1 MPVATLITSSAEAE
15 GLIRWSML
23 FALAYEKA
31 RLVVFYPPSMTEEV
45 VQGHIDLWKTEGH
58 DVVPELQF
66 LPIDASPDRDAVLEQ
81 IDKNGISLL
90 MVGQNRSDDSDP
102 EIRRLCRELFDLAPC
117 NAVAIRLGARRLEEC
132 DAVLI
137 PSSGGPHSKVALRL
151 GSRVAKRFK
160 GKITALFIE
169 LGIGDEDGKAVGMR
183 ILNRVLDD
191 AGIDRL
197 EKEHVAQEV
206 VVADKV
212 LEGLREAASAGSYDL
227 ILIGASNST
236 TVKRKLF
243 GSVPDGLLEGE
254 EASTIAVI
262 RKQRSM
268 HHRLKQ
274 RLERFMTLRIPQLTR
289 EERIELFEK
298 LQTNSRWSFDFLALM
313 ALATGIA
320 SLGLIQDSAAV
331 VIGAMLVAPL
341 MTPLLGSGL
350 ALVQGNLPLMRTCLR
365 AIVLGFLAA
374 LAIGTLMGFLAP
386 LSTLTSELASRGG
399 PNLLDFGVAALSGI
413 AASYC
418 IARPGLSSALAGVA
432 IAAALVPPIA
442 TVGIS
447 LALQEWSNAS
457 GAALLFATNV
467 VAIILASALNF
478 FANGVR
484 GQGTGNGSLW
494 VRRTVICLFISVS
507 ILIVP
512 LTSVL
517 ISKKSSS
524 REDLKSAL
532 IANLQEAGFPTT
544 EDDVTVEKVDR
555 EGKWIHVVYRIIADE
570 MPDLEVANKTAR
582 SIEKQPDIS
591 EADIEIVTDL
601 RISSS
606 STKTKA
612 AN

>member
-1 MPVATLITSSAEAE
+1 M
-15 GLIRWSML
+15 
-23 FALAYEKA
+23 
-31 RLVVFYPPSMTEEV
+31 
-45 VQGHIDLWKTEGH
+45 
-58 DVVPELQF
+58 
-66 LPIDASPDRDAVLEQ
+66 
-81 IDKNGISLL
+81 
-90 MVGQNRSDDSDP
+90 
-102 EIRRLCRELFDLAPC
+102 
-117 NAVAIRLGARRLEEC
+117 
-132 DAVLI
+132 
-137 PSSGGPHSKVALRL
+137 
-151 GSRVAKRFK
+151 
-160 GKITALFIE
+160 
-169 LGIGDEDGKAVGMR
+169 
-183 ILNRVLDD
+183 
-191 AGIDRL
+191 AG
-197 EKEHVAQEV
+197 
-206 VVADKV
+206 KV

-227 ILIGASNST
+227 ILIGASNNT

-350 ALVQGNLPLMRTCLR
+350 ALVQGNLSLMRTCLR

-386 LSTLTSELASRGG
+386 LSTLTSEPASRGG

-418 IARPGLSSALAGVA
+418 IARPGLSSAPAGVA

-478 FANGVR
+478 LPTAFAVR
-484 GQGTGNGSLW
+484 EL
-494 VRRTVICLFISVS
+494 
-507 ILIVP
+507 
-512 LTSVL
+512 
-517 ISKKSSS
+517 
-524 REDLKSAL
+524 
-532 IANLQEAGFPTT
+532 
-544 EDDVTVEKVDR
+544 
-555 EGKWIHVVYRIIADE
+555 E
-570 MPDLEVANKTAR
+570 MAR
-582 SIEKQPDIS
+582 SGFAEP
-591 EADIEIVTDL
+591 
-601 RISSS
+601 
-606 STKTKA
+606 
-612 AN
+612 